1 MWNLHSLSV
10 TYHRRPSEIIG
21 VDDHWAAYQF
31 DLVVAQFGAWVE
43 GKLNERDK
51 KGKPVTTLAKL
62 LGDEA
67 AQVREYAPVS
77 VVGLRKVRVKEDGTW
92 DEE

>member
-1 MWNLHSLSV
+1 M
-10 TYHRRPSEIIG
+10 IG
-21 VDDHWAAYQF
+21 VDDPWAAYQF
-31 DLVVAQFGAWVE
+31 DMAVAQFGAWVE

-51 KGKPVTTLAKL
+51 AGKPKHSLAKL

-67 AQVREYAPVS
+67 AQVQEYAPVS
-77 VVGLRKVRVKEDGTW
+77 AVGLRKVRVKEDGTW

>member
-1 MWNLHSLSV
+1 M
-10 TYHRRPSEIIG
+10 
-21 VDDHWAAYQF
+21 
-31 DLVVAQFGAWVE
+31 E

-51 KGKPVTTLAKL
+51 KGKPKHSLAKL

-67 AQVREYAPVS
+67 AQVQEYAPVS
-77 VVGLRKVRVKEDGTW
+77 AVGLRKVRVKEDGTW